1 MGGDENME
9 EVEKNERKTEETEKK
24 REEIDSVVAILTR
37 GVYNKS
43 AVYQMELAINELRE
57 TQNKPKSFEY
67 QKAINDLMQLLQILQ
82 RNTDIIIKEANNLC
96 NRGNVN
102 YEELY
107 DRIAHY
113 IIVDNRLPVEQF
125 FQSCIDIAGT
135 PNILSRPLV
144 GSLKLPMNS
153 DDIFV
158 STKTRRIFKA
168 DEGSESGKILIRAII
183 STLKRKHKKNKN
195 NKNSEK

>member
-1 MGGDENME
+1 M
-9 EVEKNERKTEETEKK
+9 
-24 REEIDSVVAILTR
+24 VAILTR

-43 AVYQMELAINELRE
+43 AVYQMELAINKLRE

-67 QKAINDLMQLLQILQ
+67 QKAINDLMQVLQILQ
-82 RNTDIIIKEANNLC
+82 RNTDIIINEANNLC
-96 NRGNVN
+96 NRGNLN

-113 IIVDNRLPVEQF
+113 IIVDNRLPIEQF
-125 FQSCIDIAGT
+125 FQSCIDIPGA

-144 GSLKLPMNS
+144 GRLKNPINS
-153 DDIFV
+153 NDIFV
-158 STKTRRIFKA
+158 SMRTMRVFEAEK
-168 DEGSESGKILIRAII
+168 DSESGKMLIKAMI
-183 STLKRKHKKNKN
+183 STLKKRHKN